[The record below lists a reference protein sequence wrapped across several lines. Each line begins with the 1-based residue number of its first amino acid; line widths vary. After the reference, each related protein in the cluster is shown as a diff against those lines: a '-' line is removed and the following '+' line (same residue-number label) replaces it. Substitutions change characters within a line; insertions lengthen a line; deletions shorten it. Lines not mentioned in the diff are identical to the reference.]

1 MSFIS
6 CLLTVIN
13 LQVQEHIFV
22 ESNKLIRS
30 IQVLLNTLNELRL
43 YHVMEQS
50 LVSLRKDNSKVSYT
64 VLD

>member
-1 MSFIS
+1 MGFFSR
-6 CLLTVIN
+6 LLTVIN
-13 LQVQEHIFV
+13 MQVQDHIFV

-50 LVSLRKDNSKVSYT
+50 LVSWRKDNPKVSYT
-64 VLD
+64 I